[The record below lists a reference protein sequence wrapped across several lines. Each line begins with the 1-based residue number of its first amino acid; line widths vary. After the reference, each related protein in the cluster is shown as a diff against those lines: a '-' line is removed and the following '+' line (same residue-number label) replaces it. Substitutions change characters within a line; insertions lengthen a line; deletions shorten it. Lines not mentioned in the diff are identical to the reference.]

1 MSERRRRRTKEEDS
15 DAESQASGE
24 NQHSDSESES
34 GSSVHDEEE
43 PALPNY
49 DEAVKLEPE
58 TEATTVT
65 SEKKGE
71 SKPRSAANTPK
82 KDPAVVPRSDRF
94 FLHDNREG
102 SSGKAGIGRSPRKGE
117 PTRDSER
124 GVDKR

>member
-1 MSERRRRRTKEEDS
+1 M
-15 DAESQASGE
+15 
-24 NQHSDSESES
+24 
-34 GSSVHDEEE
+34 
-43 PALPNY
+43 PNY

-102 SSGKAGIGRSPRKGE
+102 SSGKAGIGRSSRKGE